1 MPNNENGLWFLNF
14 PNGPSAAT
22 FNAPMVSVDVDS
34 PSEGFAALKN
44 KGVSGSAQDLFF
56 YSFDKDFEM
65 DEFSVT
71 LTDSEFARISV
82 LQRDFVVDKV
92 LDVKMHVELGDN
104 PPGIHTLISRWQ
116 AGRESFEIF
125 IDAEGHLNFTKVA
138 RNHYITKEPGEE
150 LSQTHVQRDNPTAS
164 NYRSEQ
170 PFTKSWLRVTQTLSD
185 EGTEVM
191 FLQSDDPGNWNI
203 IGTDSDNA
211 LDFATT
217 GDHINVMGSEF
228 GSVSTAGK
236 VYELEINNIKVD
248 FADALPT
255 QAHFVSNGNEV
266 EFHFKDAEGYDP
278 EFSRKRDKPYVYI
291 PEGKGEANITLPLT
305 AEFVQAPSYDLRV
318 SFANKDVDYELLHV
332 GDFSVRLFNDHI
344 IAGNLTSDKGFA
356 SVTDSDVVGFR
367 FTYDK
372 GVTELYLGYPRFEG
386 AGVDNFIWV
395 GAGSGTGKPINDY
408 SDLTVGTRAST
419 REHSMTIYDF
429 SLNDY
434 SFDDGVLV
442 KPAMFIEDTSILMN
456 NKTKMRLPLKG
467 VDVDNLTVGARL
479 STINKSAKPELISV
493 ENGVGWTL
501 GFDERGYPKFVVSDG
516 NETVTVKGK
525 IREKGGPQRLVA
537 RLSREDNTASI
548 YLNGTYLASEDISEL
563 GSIETDAD
571 LIIGGNEI
579 AFYSLELWDEAVE
592 ESQVPAVMDL
602 GFSGYPNGV
611 EWGLWHVGVQQ
622 GGPPPSSEN
631 FSYDSSLLDGI
642 DIIEYV

>member
-22 FNAPMVSVDVDS
+22 FNAPLVSVDVDS

-56 YSFDKDFEM
+56 YSYDKDFGM

-71 LTDSEFARISV
+71 LTDREFARISV
-82 LQRDFVVDKV
+82 LQRDLIVDKV

-116 AGRESFEIF
+116 SGRESFEIF
-125 IDAEGHLNFTKVA
+125 IDAEGHLNFTKMA
-138 RNHYITKEPGEE
+138 RNHYIAKEPGEE
-150 LSQTHVQRDNPTAS
+150 LSQAHVQRDNPAAS

-191 FLQSDDPGNWNI
+191 FLQSDDPGNWTI

-228 GSVSTAGK
+228 GSISTAGK
-236 VYELEINNIKVD
+236 VYEVEINNIKVD

-332 GDFSVRLFNDHI
+332 GDFTVRLFSDHI
-344 IAGNLTSDKGFA
+344 IAGKLTSDKGFA

-395 GAGSGTGKPINDY
+395 DAGRGTGKPMSDY

-429 SLNDY
+429 SLNNY

-467 VDVDNLTVGARL
+467 VDVDNLTVGIRL
-479 STINKSAKPELISV
+479 SPINKSARPELVSA

-537 RLSREDNTASI
+537 RLSREEGTASI
-548 YLNGTYLASEDISEL
+548 YLNGTFLASEDIGNL
-563 GSIETDAD
+563 GSIETNAD
-571 LIIGGNEI
+571 LIVGGKEI
-579 AFYSLELWDEAVE
+579 AFYSLQLWDEAVE

-611 EWGLWHVGVQQ
+611 EWGLWHVAVQQ
-622 GGPPPSSEN
+622 GGPPPASEN